1 VAKTAASDLAA
12 DLDSSSRPLKV
23 AMVSP
28 YDYGTPGGVNAHVSN
43 LAHQLRLKGH
53 TVKVI
58 APLANSKEKDL
69 EPDFI
74 PLGRPVPIPA
84 AGSIARVSLSYWR
97 ERTIRALLRREQ
109 FDICHLHEP
118 AAPWLP
124 LAVLR
129 CSDATNVG
137 TFHAFRGARLYRWW
151 RYYARRYFPKLHGR
165 IAVSPPAMDTV
176 SKFFPGEY
184 AIIPNGVDVER
195 FSTLLPPLERF
206 DDGKLNIL
214 FVSRLERR
222 KGLRHLVAAFSR
234 LKWQYPDLRLI
245 VVGSGNPG
253 EEVLGLISQH
263 GLEDDVAL
271 VGGVLQA
278 DLPRYYQAADI
289 FCAPNTGEESFGIIL
304 IEAMAAGKP
313 IVASRIDG
321 FSSVMFDGAEG
332 LMVAPGN
339 ADDLAGALKR
349 LIDNPLERQS
359 LGAQGRVSVEAY
371 RWERVAGEVEAF
383 YRARIADRVK
393 LEVPV

>member
-1 VAKTAASDLAA
+1 MTETAANGLAGA
-12 DLDSSSRPLKV
+12 GLGSGPLKI

-53 TVKVI
+53 TVKVV
-58 APLANSKEKDL
+58 APLANAKEKDL

-74 PLGRPVPIPA
+74 PMGRPVPIPA

-97 ERTIRALLRREQ
+97 ERSVRALLQREQ

-129 CSDATNVG
+129 CSDATNIG
-137 TFHAFRGARLYRWW
+137 TFHTFRGNRFYRWW

-165 IAVSPPAMDTV
+165 IAVSKSAMETV
-176 SKFFPGEY
+176 SKLFPGEY
-184 AIIPNGVDVER
+184 SIISNGVDVER
-195 FSTLLPPLERF
+195 FGTPLPPLERF

-222 KGLRHLVAAFSR
+222 KGLKHVVAAFSR
-234 LKWQYPDLRLI
+234 LKWQYPYLRLI
-245 VVGSGNPG
+245 VVGAGNPG

-263 GLEDDVAL
+263 GLEADVEL
-271 VGGVLQA
+271 VGGVPQA

-289 FCAPNTGEESFGIIL
+289 FCAPNTGKESFGIIL

-321 FSSVMFDGAEG
+321 FSGVMSNGVEG

-339 ADDLAGALKR
+339 AEELAGALKR
-349 LIDNPLERQS
+349 LIDNPLQRQEM
-359 LGAQGRVSVEAY
+359 GARGRVSVEAY
-371 RWERVAGEVEAF
+371 RWERVADEVEAF
-383 YRARIADRVK
+383 YRARIAERVG
-393 LEVPV
+393 LGAPV